1 MPSSLLIPRCRFN
14 RHLVTFVLAAGA
26 GLSFLIAAATAVFA
40 APQPIKPD
48 IPSLSEFQ
56 KQSWQVEDGLPE
68 NNVRM
73 IAQRSDGLLLLAT
86 SSGLSTFD
94 GRHFESFPI
103 PGSEDGE
110 AVNAFLETADGT
122 IWIGTD
128 GRGVLRY
135 SRGQKPTNI
144 SENAGRLNER
154 IRNLYEDASGAL
166 WIATQNGIERYQ
178 NGQLTVF
185 QKAGMISGDIATPF
199 AEDSHGGMFFV
210 TSNGLFHIFGN
221 QWEPY
226 HLKTP
231 GVGRPVAVYRDLQH
245 RLWVGTTNAMVRL
258 TARSNGTYAEALAAH
273 ISSPVTV
280 VLGDADGNIWAGTR
294 HGGLRRIHAEGGA
307 FVVDEWSSRQG
318 LADDSICSLFLDRER
333 NLWIG
338 SQTGGLS
345 RWRKAAFAPFSESEG
360 LPVSIAANVFSD
372 SHGDIWLGT
381 WGAGLFRIH
390 DGLLHNATPNGMPKM
405 TPIRAMTE
413 DSRGQLWIG
422 TWFDGVY
429 RYDGNAY
436 HHYLLGTESPGNAVS
451 SVLADRKGGL
461 WIGTYIGLLYFA
473 EGEPQAKRSL
483 YLDTKLITCMLED
496 RDGSILV
503 GTSTGLFRVRDGH
516 STQITNL
523 PNAHVLS
530 ITRDSLGYT
539 WIGTKAGGLAL
550 LREDHV
556 QALGEKSEVP
566 TLPINTAIEDGDGHL
581 WLGTIRGIIRVNVS
595 ALHDVANGR
604 ESSLAPIFFDRE
616 DGMRSSECVGTS
628 LPAATRTQ
636 DGTLWF
642 VTSKGFIHTTDVAEN
657 IAHAHP
663 IHTTL
668 GWSLNDDMNPA
679 HAMNGEH
686 IVMAPS
692 QPDVTFLFNVIE
704 LSNPSQI
711 EFRYRLV
718 GYDADW
724 VTTHARSV
732 RYRRLPAGNY
742 HFMLQ
747 ARRSGDSWEPVTTT
761 VHIKQKSH
769 FYQTWYFYFAML
781 LLAGL
786 LAVQAFRQR
795 VRFVK
800 GQIGVVLEERNRI
813 ARECHDT
820 LMAGFAAISWQLEA
834 TSKLFRTDDLVD
846 TPAAR
851 SCELARS
858 MVSHCQA
865 EARRII
871 WDLRDTEEMT
881 NVLSHALSRTIS
893 AHDPG
898 DGIEIT
904 LGVEG
909 EEIPLAPAYVHH
921 LMCIGQEAVLNAMRH
936 ASPTHIAVHLR
947 YEINAL
953 HLLVRDNG
961 CGFRGDTSK
970 VGHFGIA
977 VMEERAR
984 KVGGVL
990 RVQSSLDGG
999 TDVSVN
1005 VTFHS
1010 IPTMSPQMMKPEEQ
1024 YVVPWI
1030 GI

>member
-1 MPSSLLIPRCRFN
+1 MICGTLTIFGASPTAPPP
-14 RHLVTFVLAAGA
+14 VLR
-26 GLSFLIAAATAVFA
+26 
-40 APQPIKPD
+40 
-48 IPSLSEFQ
+48 LSEFQ

-73 IAQRSDGLLLLAT
+73 IDQQADGRLLLAT

-94 GRHFESFPI
+94 GRRFESFPV
-103 PGSEDGE
+103 PRSSDGE
-110 AVNAFLETADGT
+110 AVNAFLRTKDGT
-122 IWIGTD
+122 LWIGTD
-128 GRGVLRY
+128 GRGLLRY
-135 SRGQKPTNI
+135 GADGTLIDI
-144 SENAGRLNER
+144 SERAGHMNER
-154 IRNLYEDASGAL
+154 IRNLYEDAKGAL

-178 NGQLTVF
+178 HNELKAF
-185 QKAGMISGDIATPF
+185 EKAGMISGDITTPF
-199 AEDSHGGMFFV
+199 AEDDYGGMLFV
-210 TSNGLFHIFGN
+210 TSNGLFQIEGDT
-221 QWEPY
+221 WKPY
-226 HLKTP
+226 PLRTV
-231 GVGRPVAVYRDLQH
+231 GMGRPVAVYRDLQH
-245 RLWVGTTNAMVRL
+245 RLWVGTMNGMVQLNPRIHGGYSEIVA
-258 TARSNGTYAEALAAH
+258 AR
-273 ISSPVTV
+273 IPSPVTV
-280 VLGDADGNIWAGTR
+280 ILSDANGNIWVGTR
-294 HGGLRRIHAEGGA
+294 HGGVRRIRSNGA
-307 FVVDEWSSRQG
+307 SFSVDSWSSKDG
-318 LADDSICSLFLDRER
+318 LTDDSICSMFVDREQ

-345 RWRKAAFAPFSESEG
+345 RWRKAAFAPYSEPES
-360 LPVSIAANVFSD
+360 LSATIAANVFSD

-381 WGAGLFRIH
+381 WGAGLFRVH
-390 DGLLHNATPNGMPKM
+390 DGRTLNATPPGMSAM
-405 TPIRAMTE
+405 TPIRTIAE
-413 DSRGQLWIG
+413 NGHGQIWIG
-422 TWFDGVY
+422 TWFDGLY
-429 RYDGNAY
+429 RYDGHAY
-436 HHYLLGTESPGNAVS
+436 RHYLLGTESPGNAVS
-451 SVLADRKGGL
+451 SILVDRKGGL

-473 EGEPQAKRSL
+473 DGEPQAKRSL
-483 YLDTKLITCMLED
+483 FLDTKLITSMLED
-496 RDGSILV
+496 QDGSVLV
-503 GTSTGLFRVRDGH
+503 GTSTGLFRVRDGR

-539 WIGTKAGGLAL
+539 WIGTKAGGLSL
-550 LREDHV
+550 LREDHL
-556 QALGEKSEVP
+556 QSLGEKSEVP
-566 TLPINTAIEDGDGHL
+566 MLPINTAIEDGDGHL
-581 WLGTIRGIIRVNVS
+581 WLGTIRGIVRVKVA
-595 ALHDVANGR
+595 ALHDVADGR
-604 ESSLAPIFFDRE
+604 ESSLAPIFFGRE

-628 LPAATRTQ
+628 LPAAARAP

-642 VTSKGFIHTTDVAEN
+642 VTSKGFVHTTDVAEN
-657 IAHAHP
+657 LVHTHP
-663 IHTTL
+663 IHPTL
-668 GWSLNDDMNPA
+668 GWTLTDDMNPA
-679 HAMNGEH
+679 HALEGDH
-686 IVMAPS
+686 IVMSPS
-692 QPDVTFLFNVIE
+692 QPDATFLFNVIE
-704 LSNPSQI
+704 LSNPSHI
-711 EFRYRLV
+711 EFRYRLK

-724 VTTHARSV
+724 ITTHSRSV
-732 RYRRLPAGNY
+732 RYRRLPSGSYSFA
-742 HFMLQ
+742 LQ
-747 ARRSGDSWEPVTTT
+747 ARRSGEPWEAVTTT
-761 VHIKQKSH
+761 VQVRQRSH
-769 FYQTWYFYFAML
+769 FYQTWYFYLAML
-781 LLAGL
+781 LLAGI
-786 LAVQAFRQR
+786 LAIQAFRQR

-834 TSKLFRTDDLVD
+834 TSKLFRTSELTD
-846 TPAAR
+846 TPAAQ

-881 NVLSHALSRTIS
+881 NILSHALSRTIS

-898 DGIEIT
+898 DGIQIT
-904 LGVEG
+904 LRVEG

-921 LMCIGQEAVLNAMRH
+921 LMSIGQEAVLNAMKH

-947 YEINAL
+947 YEASAL
-953 HLLVRDNG
+953 QLLIRDDG

-990 RVQSSLDGG
+990 RVQSSLNGG

-1010 IPTMSPQMMKPEEQ
+1010 LQIMTPQTMKAEGR